1 MMCLLT
7 IKKCVHDYLC
17 MSIRR
22 TMAGVN
28 VKTLFAYRAI
38 RLKHNRNRRFITK
51 ITPWLSGRLSL
62 ATPLYLPQKRGCNLQ
77 GYRLA
82 IIICYILTL
91 FNATHTLTLTLRE
104 AIKA

>member
-7 IKKCVHDYLC
+7 IKKRVHDYLC

-22 TMAGVN
+22 TMASVN

-51 ITPWLSGRLSL
+51 ITPWLFGRLSL
-62 ATPLYLPQKRGCNLQ
+62 ATFLYLPQKHGCNLRS
-77 GYRLA
+77 YRLA
-82 IIICYILTL
+82 IIS
-91 FNATHTLTLTLRE
+91 
-104 AIKA
+104 AIY

>member
-7 IKKCVHDYLC
+7 IKKRVHDYLC

-22 TMAGVN
+22 TMASVN

-51 ITPWLSGRLSL
+51 ITPWLFGRLSL
-62 ATPLYLPQKRGCNLQ
+62 LLPYIYPQNMDVICG
-77 GYRLA
+77 A
-82 IIICYILTL
+82 I
-91 FNATHTLTLTLRE
+91 AWR
-104 AIKA
+104 